1 LSNRKEII
9 YGLGSKKAPQKNGK
23 KETQETAEKD

>member
-1 LSNRKEII
+1 LY